1 MIGQR
6 AKNGAWFGDVLDEE
20 FVGEV
25 GEQRAHRPW
34 PQRKTANDVHCL
46 HGGSS
51 KTSASLFGRLVS
63 ARLCECTPGLAAY
76 RKTALASGFDRLH
89 GGCGLGDQQLPMI
102 VSTEKLTRRGL
113 DGG

>member
-1 MIGQR
+1 MEARMASSVGCGCSRRCLEWARFWERDPAGVEIVIGQR

-51 KTSASLFGRLVS
+51 KTFASLFGRFLP
-63 ARLCECTPGLAAY
+63 ARL
-76 RKTALASGFDRLH
+76 R
-89 GGCGLGDQQLPMI
+89 
-102 VSTEKLTRRGL
+102 
-113 DGG
+113 